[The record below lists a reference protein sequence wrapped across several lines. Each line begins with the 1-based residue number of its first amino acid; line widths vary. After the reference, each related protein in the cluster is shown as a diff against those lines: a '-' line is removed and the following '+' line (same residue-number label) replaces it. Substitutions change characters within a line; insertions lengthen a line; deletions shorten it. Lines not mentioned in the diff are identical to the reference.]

1 MVPLVSCVGAVFAWG
16 GGGNK
21 CCKAGLQKNCFS
33 EIGQK
38 CVGHILDAVQCDQIR
53 LYLKGNR
60 NIRGNFGS
68 F

>member
-1 MVPLVSCVGAVFAWG
+1 MG
-16 GGGNK
+16 GGEGNK